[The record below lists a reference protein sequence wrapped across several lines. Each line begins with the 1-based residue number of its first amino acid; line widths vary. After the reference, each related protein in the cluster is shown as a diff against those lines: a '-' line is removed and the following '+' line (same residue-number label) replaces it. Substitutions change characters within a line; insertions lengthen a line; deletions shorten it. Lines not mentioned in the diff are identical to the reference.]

1 MRILLIEAEEEVA
14 NFIERGLRQE
24 RFAVDWAATAEKG
37 LMLARVNAYDCV
49 VLDINVSGK
58 VDGLQALRDKGQ
70 QFPIIVLSAV
80 RDPAV
85 RIEAL
90 NMGAADYL
98 TKPFLFA
105 ELLARVRALLRRGKV
120 VTGTTLTVKD
130 LTMDTLTHTVTRAGK
145 RIKLNRKEF
154 GLLEYFMR
162 NPGTLL
168 TRSMILDHVWDTD
181 VDQLT
186 NTVDVHVSFLRRKL
200 DGGRP
205 DAAKLIKTVH
215 GYGYKLDSA
224 Q

>member
-1 MRILLIEAEEEVA
+1 
-14 NFIERGLRQE
+14 
-24 RFAVDWAATAEKG
+24 
-37 LMLARVNAYDCV
+37 
-49 VLDINVSGK
+49 
-58 VDGLQALRDKGQ
+58 
-70 QFPIIVLSAV
+70 
-80 RDPAV
+80 
-85 RIEAL
+85 
-90 NMGAADYL
+90 
-98 TKPFLFA
+98 
-105 ELLARVRALLRRGKV
+105 
-120 VTGTTLTVKD
+120 
-130 LTMDTLTHTVTRAGK
+130 MDTLTHTVTRAGK